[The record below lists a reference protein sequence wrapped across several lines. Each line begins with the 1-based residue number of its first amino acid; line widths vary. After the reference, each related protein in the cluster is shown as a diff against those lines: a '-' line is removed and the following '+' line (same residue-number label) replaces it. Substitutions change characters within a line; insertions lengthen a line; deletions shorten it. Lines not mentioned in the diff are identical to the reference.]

1 MVPVAIAGI
10 ILVFMAVDV
19 AIQTIQHRRGRRVH
33 GFFIPDSAEEESNI
47 PLNYG
52 RMVDCLRSFGIAPP
66 QNVFLHKGHTWAAID
81 GSGEAAIGLDAFAQ
95 RAIGKV
101 DKIHLPQIGQKV
113 RQGETF
119 MKVRQGNRT
128 AEFVAPIDG
137 TVTSVAGMVPQRGS
151 RLPEWVCKIK
161 PNNLSVNLRALKIA
175 EDAVKWMYEELFRLQ
190 ELVAMQIPRLQTVG
204 ATMQDGAVALDN
216 LLENLDDEAWK
227 LFNERFLKSSLG

>member
-1 MVPVAIAGI
+1 MVPVAIVGI
-10 ILVFMAVDV
+10 MLAFMAVDV

-33 GFFIPDSAEEESNI
+33 GFFIPDPAEEASRI

-52 RMVDCLRSFGIAPP
+52 RMVNCLKSFGIAPI
-66 QNVFLHKGHTWAAID
+66 QNVFFHKGHTWAAID
-81 GSGEAAIGLDAFAQ
+81 GSGEAAVGLDAFAQ
-95 RAIGKV
+95 RIIGKV

-113 RQGETF
+113 CQGETF

-128 AEFVAPIDG
+128 AEFVSPIDG
-137 TVTSVAGMVPQRGS
+137 TVTSVAGMTPQHGS
-151 RLPEWVCKIK
+151 RLPDWVCKIK
-161 PNNLSVNLRALKIA
+161 PSNLSANLSVLKIA
-175 EDAVKWMYEELFRLQ
+175 EDAVKWTYEELFRLQ

-204 ATMQDGAVALDN
+204 VTMQDGGIALDN